1 MRRSVVRPSAGV
13 LGHPIS
19 HSKSPALHR
28 AAYRALGL
36 DVAYDAHDVTP
47 EALPAFMGGLDRS
60 SGTGFDWLGFSV
72 TMPLKSAMM
81 PLVDRYSPRAERLGF
96 LNTVVWDGDG
106 VSTAY
111 NTDVE
116 GIVESLVFA
125 GYQREVT
132 GGRMGILGG
141 GGTAAAAIAA
151 AEKLGL
157 AGVDLFVRTPA
168 KAAEHADLARGF
180 GLTPRIRLLEDF
192 PTAAGGFRA
201 VVATLPPR
209 AADPTA
215 AALAGALS
223 GAQNGAQKGETVG
236 SAEPAPLPPLLDAA
250 YDPWPSA
257 LALSWQQQGGQVV
270 SGLEMLLYQAVEQV
284 RLFTERIRPD
294 GTEPDWPAVIAS
306 MAAAIDLTE
315 R

>member
-1 MRRSVVRPSAGV
+1 MASGDATNWTAGV

-19 HSKSPALHR
+19 HSRSPALHR

-36 DVAYDAHDVTP
+36 EVDYDAHDVTP
-47 EALPAFMGGLDRS
+47 EDLPAHMAGLR
-60 SGTGFDWLGFSV
+60 GEWLGLSV

-81 PLVDRYSPRAERLGF
+81 REVNRFSPRAERLGF
-96 LNTVVWDGDG
+96 LNTVAWEEDGTT
-106 VSTAY
+106 TAY

-116 GIVESLVFA
+116 GIVEALAFA
-125 GYQREVT
+125 GYDRSVT
-132 GGRMGILGG
+132 GGRMGVLGG

-151 AEKLGL
+151 AHLMGL
-157 AGVDLFVRTPA
+157 TGVDLFVRTPA
-168 KAAEHADLARGF
+168 KAAEHAELARGF
-180 GLTPRIRLLEDF
+180 GLSPEIRLLHDF
-192 PTAAGGFRA
+192 PASAPGFRA

-215 AALAGALS
+215 ELLTVTDAGTDA
-223 GAQNGAQKGETVG
+223 GPGT
-236 SAEPAPLPPLLDAA
+236 LPPLLDAA

-257 LALSWQQQGGQVV
+257 LAAAWESGGGQVV

-284 RLFTERIRPD
+284 RLFTARALPA
-294 GTEPDWPAVIAS
+294 GTTPDWAAVITA
-306 MAAAIDLTE
+306 MAAALDLPE

>member
-1 MRRSVVRPSAGV
+1 MVDLTAGV

-28 AAYRALGL
+28 AGYQALGL
-36 DVAYDAHDVTP
+36 VVDYEAHDVTP
-47 EALPAFMGGLDRS
+47 EQLPGFMQAL
-60 SGTGFDWLGFSV
+60 TGQWLGLSI

-81 PLVDRYSPRAERLGF
+81 SEVDRFSPRAERLGF
-96 LNTVVWDGDG
+96 LNTVVWDAEGAT
-106 VSTAY
+106 TAY

-116 GIVESLVFA
+116 GIVESLAFA
-125 GYQREVT
+125 GYDKTET

-151 AEKLGL
+151 AHLMELT
-157 AGVDLFVRTPA
+157 GVDLFVRTPA
-168 KAAEHADLARGF
+168 KAAEHAELARGF
-180 GLTPRIRLLEDF
+180 GLEPEIRLLEEF
-192 PTAAGGFRA
+192 PACAPGYRA

-215 AALAGALS
+215 ELLQAALAGA
-223 GAQNGAQKGETVG
+223 
-236 SAEPAPLPPLLDAA
+236 LPPLLDAA

-257 LALSWQQQGGQVV
+257 LATAWESGGGQVV
-270 SGLEMLLYQAVEQV
+270 SGLEMLLYQAAEQV
-284 RLFTERIRPD
+284 RLCSERVLAE
-294 GTEPDWPAVIAS
+294 GATPDWAAVTAA
-306 MAAAIDLTE
+306 MAAAIGLPE

>member
-1 MRRSVVRPSAGV
+1 MVSENVTGLTAGV

-19 HSKSPALHR
+19 HSRSPALHR
-28 AAYRALGL
+28 AGYRALGL
-36 DVAYDAHDVTP
+36 AVDYAAHDVTP
-47 EALPAFMGGLDRS
+47 EQLPAFMADL
-60 SGTGFDWLGFSV
+60 TGRWLGLSV

-81 PLVDRYSPRAERLGF
+81 AEVDRFSPRAERLGF
-96 LNTVVWDGDG
+96 LNTVVWDEAGT
-106 VSTAY
+106 STAY

-116 GIVESLVFA
+116 GIVESLAFA
-125 GYQREVT
+125 GYDTSVT

-151 AEKLGL
+151 AELMEL

-168 KAAEHADLARGF
+168 KAAEHAELARGF
-180 GLTPRIRLLEDF
+180 GLEPEIRLLADF
-192 PTAAGGFRA
+192 PTAAPGFRA

-215 AALAGALS
+215 GSLAAAG
-223 GAQNGAQKGETVG
+223 
-236 SAEPAPLPPLLDAA
+236 PDRLPPLLDAA

-257 LALSWQQQGGQVV
+257 LATAWESGGGQVV

-284 RLFTERIRPD
+284 RLCSERALPA
-294 GTEPDWPAVIAS
+294 GSTPDWGAVTAA
-306 MAAAIDLTE
+306 MAAAVDLPSRTPSSAK
-315 R
+315 